1 MLFHYVMFSIK
12 SWTLDPPPSL
22 GKYLYPSDPPSRK
35 IYWIRACFF
44 SLFLKLGNKFNR
56 ILQNKIGGALN
67 ANDQFFPFFSY
78 DNDETDV
85 LCTITWT
92 CNGRAAFASFIYA
105 LSVVC
110 FILPCC
116 IIIVSYRKTY
126 QFIKAVGAGGSQEN
140 IEWTHQKQITKAG
153 LNGNIQFN
161 KYTQIDSQQPI
172 YVSNLMRFSNIT
184 SS

>member
-1 MLFHYVMFSIK
+1 MLFHYVMFSVK
-12 SWTLDPPPSL
+12 SWTLDSPPPHSAKTFIPT
-22 GKYLYPSDPPSRK
+22 GKFT
-35 IYWIRACFF
+35 FF
-44 SLFLKLGNKFNR
+44 SFFFKLGNKFNR
-56 ILQNKIGGALN
+56 ILKSKLGGALN

-153 LNGNIQFN
+153 LNGNI
-161 KYTQIDSQQPI
+161 
-172 YVSNLMRFSNIT
+172 
-184 SS
+184 

>member
-12 SWTLDPPPSL
+12 SWTLDPPPHSANTFIPRTL
-22 GKYLYPSDPPSRK
+22 PPGKFTGS
-35 IYWIRACFF
+35 AHVFF

-172 YVSNLMRFSNIT
+172 YVSNLMRCSNIT

>member
-1 MLFHYVMFSIK
+1 MLFHYVMFSVK
-12 SWTLDPPPSL
+12 SWTLDPPPTRQIPLSL
-22 GKYLYPSDPPSRK
+22 GPSLQENLLDPRMF
-35 IYWIRACFF
+35 FF
-44 SLFLKLGNKFNR
+44 SFFFKLGNKFNR
-56 ILQNKIGGALN
+56 ILQSKLGGALH